1 MPFICIGGQKQLTI
15 GGAAYIFRYQVKL
28 LCKTKVISYEFPL
41 NERVRTMLR
50 LEDLFLRI
58 GRFIESDESP
68 DHHAALGVLF
78 EILEV
83 ACRADLKADL
93 LLELERQ
100 KKALDAL
107 HDNPEIL
114 EEALDSLLEDIK
126 KACTDLKQM
135 SGRIGQHLRDDEW
148 LMAIK
153 QRTGIPG
160 GVCEFDLPSYHY
172 WQHQSTE
179 HRRQSLNA
187 WLAPMLPLREGISI
201 LLKLLR
207 ESGKIHHFTAFH
219 GSFQQM
225 QGGRAAQLL
234 RITLKTEQPCIPEI
248 SANKYALNIRFVEAK
263 YTAKSTLFD
272 QDVAFDLTFCSL
284 Q

>member
-1 MPFICIGGQKQLTI
+1 M
-15 GGAAYIFRYQVKL
+15 
-28 LCKTKVISYEFPL
+28 ISYEFPL

-50 LEDLFLRI
+50 LEDLFFRI
-58 GRFIESDESP
+58 SRFVESDESP

-83 ACRADLKADL
+83 AGRADLKSEL
-93 LLELERQ
+93 LQELERQ
-100 KKALDAL
+100 KKALNSL
-107 HDNPEIL
+107 HNNPEIL
-114 EEALDSLLEDIK
+114 EDALDAVLGEIEGASTRLLGMNGK
-126 KACTDLKQM
+126 
-135 SGRIGQHLRDDEW
+135 IGQHLRDDEW

-153 QRTGIPG
+153 QRACIPG

-172 WQHQSTE
+172 WQHQSAAL
-179 HRRQSLNA
+179 RRSHLEA
-187 WLAPMLPLREGISI
+187 WIGPMLPLHDGITI

-207 ESGKIHHFTAFH
+207 ENGKVHHFTAFH

-225 QGGRAAQLL
+225 QGGRVAQML
-234 RITLKTEQPCIPEI
+234 RISLDTKLPCIPEI

-263 YTAKSTLFD
+263 YTAKTTLFD
-272 QDVAFDLTFCSL
+272 QDVPFDLIFCSL